1 MTTRQ
6 LFLKVKRLYPWLA
19 AGRTKS
25 AKKCEPFYQTTKTS
39 TQWIK
44 WLADKVLR
52 VMEYMEAE
60 ETMTEREKLQK
71 GSP

>member
-1 MTTRQ
+1 M
-6 LFLKVKRLYPWLA
+6 KVKRLYPWLP

-25 AKKCEPFYQTTKTS
+25 AKKYEPFYQTTKTS

-44 WLADKVLR
+44 WLDDKVLR
-52 VMEYMEAE
+52 VMKYLEAE